1 MTRTRQ
7 KRRQAREET
16 HIKAIGKTFQQF
28 SARYRP
34 WFSRTQ
40 GPKPTSVSW
49 IETTA
54 KKQERRDT
62 THTKTSPSP
71 LFSFVPAQKI
81 PSPEFPLLFSTV
93 EALVSALYMQ
103 KQVSVSYGNTAKTWP
118 APPPKSFQTLD
129 YLSAHNTPLTSSL
142 SLPSNP
148 PTNQNF
154 DTHLPPQLSCRPP
167 PPNSPNHTSSRH
179 CRELIFSSFSTVF
192 PTCTVTPVV

>member
-7 KRRQAREET
+7 KRRQTREET

-34 WFSRTQ
+34 WFSRAQ

-49 IETTA
+49 MKTTA

-62 THTKTSPSP
+62 THTKASPSP
-71 LFSFVPAQKI
+71 LFSFVPAQNM
-81 PSPEFPLLFSTV
+81 PSPEFPPLFSPV
-93 EALVSALYMQ
+93 EALVSALHMQ

-118 APPPKSFQTLD
+118 APPPKSFQTPV
-129 YLSAHNTPLTSSL
+129 YLSAHNTPLTSSI
-142 SLPSNP
+142 SIPSNP
-148 PTNQNF
+148 PTNQKF

-167 PPNSPNHTSSRH
+167 PPNTSNHTSSRH
-179 CRELIFSSFSTVF
+179 L
-192 PTCTVTPVV
+192 P